1 MKNKTKNLITVVIA
15 FLLSLIA
22 IQFIWIL
29 RAATYQEKQF
39 EFSVVAA
46 INKSIIE
53 IDKQYA
59 VCMQVTSCFDKVG
72 FTCCNKQDLSSDKW
86 NFIDSLIKTEL
97 AYSKICIGY
106 EFKLSTTPHPHPM
119 NNKAEGKHKCFTV
132 KSNMKTANG
141 DSIWL
146 HITFPE
152 RNKFIIAQI
161 GWLFILSI
169 ILILLTIGA
178 FILIYRYYK
187 QEQLLASDTRNFI
200 NNLTHEF
207 KTPLASIRLA
217 NSRIAKTKECA
228 DSTSTY
234 TKIIKQENDKLDRH
248 INYLLDISRLQKGK
262 MPINIDI
269 LDFHNLLVQQ
279 TDSFILQIEER
290 GGSLSINNQAKNTWV
305 NADCFHISNVI
316 TNILD
321 NACKYTTKK
330 PEITVTMLNKN
341 GSLIIAFSD
350 NGIGI
355 DKSNQKIIFQEFSR
369 VDTGNVHNVKGFG
382 LGLSYV
388 GQVIKL
394 HKGKIWL
401 ESKKGEGTTFFIQLP
416 VADKQTL
423 NR

>member
-1 MKNKTKNLITVVIA
+1 MKNKTRNLILLVVF
-15 FLLSLIA
+15 FLISLTI
-22 IQFIWIL
+22 IQFVWML

-53 IDKQYA
+53 INKQHA

-72 FTCCNKQDLSSDKW
+72 FTCCNEHDISSDKW
-86 NFIDSLIKTEL
+86 NYIDSLIKVEL
-97 AYSKICIGY
+97 AFSKICINY
-106 EFKLSTTPHPHPM
+106 EFKLSITPHPHPM
-119 NNKAEGKHKCFTV
+119 DDKVEGKHKCFTV
-132 KSNMKTANG
+132 KSNMETTNG

-146 HITFPE
+146 HVTFPN
-152 RNKFIIAQI
+152 RNKFIMAQI
-161 GWLFILSI
+161 GWIFILSI
-169 ILILLTIGA
+169 VLILLTIGA
-178 FILIYRYYK
+178 FLLIYRYYI

-207 KTPLASIRLA
+207 KTPLSSIRLA
-217 NSRIAKTKECA
+217 NSRIIKTKGCS
-228 DSTSTY
+228 DKTSTY

-262 MPINIDI
+262 MPMNIELLDI
-269 LDFHNLLVQQ
+269 YNLLIEQ
-279 TDSFILQIEER
+279 TDSFTLRIEER
-290 GGSLSINNQAKNTWV
+290 DGSLSINNEAKNTWV
-305 NADCFHISNVI
+305 NADCFHLSNII

-321 NACKYTTKK
+321 NACKYTTKQ
-330 PEITVTMLNKN
+330 PEINITVINKKS
-341 GSLIIAFSD
+341 SLIIAFSD

-369 VDTGNVHNVKGFG
+369 VDTGNIHNVKGFG

-388 GQVIKL
+388 GQVVKL

-401 ESKKGEGTTFFIQLP
+401 ESKKGEGTTFFVQIPL
-416 VADKQTL
+416 AEKH
-423 NR
+423 